1 MGKKSTKENKNIYQQ
16 AREEL
21 GMTRADVDAATYG
34 ILSESKIEKI
44 ENGSQKAR
52 PDEVLSMAQTYNKP
66 ELCNYYCT
74 NECEIGMKYTPRV
87 ETIHDLPQIAMGLLS
102 NLNSLNRDKDRV
114 IDITADG
121 KITEDEK
128 EDFESFRQHLN
139 DMAFAIESLKL
150 WAEKKIPD

>member
-21 GMTRADVDAATYG
+21 GMTRADVDAATDG

-44 ENGSQKAR
+44 ENGSQKVR